1 MGVAT
6 LSLFASSA
14 YAQAPPV
21 GGLPVPTDDSGLFL
35 ALMQNNV
42 LWIATA
48 AGAGLVIY
56 KTKSKLKN

>member
-14 YAQAPPV
+14 YAQAPV
-21 GGLPVPTDDSGLFL
+21 GGLPVPTDSSGLFL
-35 ALMQNNV
+35 SLMQNNV